1 MSGLGVEEGRIMS
14 VCPRPSRKYSVFR
27 PPPLARGLHGM
38 GGMKKHLLIVLSVFA
53 IAELGIGF
61 APTALAQPAADLIS
75 SIDEDS
81 DFASDEQERIFNR
94 SHCGFEDGGTG
105 GAGGDGGAG
114 GVGGVGGVGGAGGM
128 GGDGGAGG
136 AGGSMTALLQKKEPS
151 EVPFEVRLDQ
161 SSAVTDV
168 WLWVGTAGAQCEALT
183 ERNETTGNCG
193 EVANNPQRVGTN
205 FTLTGLVLQDLLDAS
220 SGTTPIATCESSGLA
235 GTEYQLFVFREAPSG
250 DVSPES
256 YGIAPF
262 FIDVENPAAP
272 LVNTSEQRQS
282 TFNIGWST
290 PNPPDDIQSWE
301 LWYSTPGNPTPV
313 KSGRSST
320 LPDDRNLTIFPADM
334 GLSVGDSATVY
345 ARAYDKAFVSDP
357 FGGNLS
363 ELSDGVPVTYLEV
376 AGYCD
381 ASGNCGGCSVSPM
394 ALAGGLPGA
403 FAWICGL
410 VFAAIFAWR
419 LRR

>member
-1 MSGLGVEEGRIMS
+1 MS
-14 VCPRPSRKYSVFR
+14 VCPRPSRKYSVFGPR
-27 PPPLARGLHGM
+27 RWPGDCTGWGDEEAI
-38 GGMKKHLLIVLSVFA
+38 LILISLR
-53 IAELGIGF
+53 IAELCTTSLRLRSPRP
-61 APTALAQPAADLIS
+61 PTSSPRSTTRRLRERRAGADLQPLGLRFRRRRHWRRRWRWRCGRRRRRGRRGRRGRRRRRGRGRWRGRRRL
-75 SIDEDS
+75 DDR
-81 DFASDEQERIFNR
+81 ARAKER
-94 SHCGFEDGGTG
+94 
-105 GAGGDGGAG
+105 A
-114 GVGGVGGVGGAGGM
+114 VG
-128 GGDGGAGG
+128 
-136 AGGSMTALLQKKEPS
+136 ST
-151 EVPFEVRLDQ
+151 FEVRLDQ

-168 WLWVGTAGAQCEALT
+168 WLWVGTAGAQCEALD
-183 ERNETTGNCG
+183 R
-193 EVANNPQRVGTN
+193 AQRDDRQLRG
-205 FTLTGLVLQDLLDAS
+205 GRQQ
-220 SGTTPIATCESSGLA
+220 PATSWDQLHPDRPRPAGSARRVVRHHPHRDCESSGLA

-334 GLSVGDSATVY
+334 GLSVGDSATST
-345 ARAYDKAFVSDP
+345 REPTIRPSSRDP

-403 FAWICGL
+403 FAWISGWCL
-410 VFAAIFAWR
+410 RAIFAWR